1 MNSIPNTGFLMI
13 YLLYKEAGNLINVL
27 YIKQTLAIYLKQ
39 TEDSFLY
46 LTMHNMNLNTLHKTL
61 LHL

>member
-1 MNSIPNTGFLMI
+1 MM

-46 LTMHNMNLNTLHKTL
+46 LTMHNMNLNKLHKTL